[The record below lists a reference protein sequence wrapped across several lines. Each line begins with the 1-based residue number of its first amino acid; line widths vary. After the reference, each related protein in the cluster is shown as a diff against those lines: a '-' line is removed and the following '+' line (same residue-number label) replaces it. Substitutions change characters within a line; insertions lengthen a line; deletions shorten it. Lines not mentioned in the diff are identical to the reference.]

1 MCVVFQVPR
10 LTYLLFVF
18 PFVCRVKAFNAVRYY
33 RDKVYDPDP
42 DGSYTKAKLERYK
55 RSRVTKQNVFGR
67 TSLNSTCFDSFP
79 PDESNLFS
87 EYFSVFPS
95 FVPMDAFEQ
104 VENSGKSSK
113 KSANAEVVINSI
125 DKGLR
130 MMNFVHELQVY
141 NNVEKNIIYLHTCC
155 WASYKRSVKYKVK
168 LIINKR
174 GTPKIQAAKCEI
186 MSRLQQWVLLS
197 CNGYNLEA

>member
-1 MCVVFQVPR
+1 MFQAPS
-10 LTYLLFVF
+10 LTCFLF
-18 PFVCRVKAFNAVRYY
+18 PFVFRVKAFNAIPYY

-42 DGSYTKAKLERYK
+42 DGSCTEAKLERLK
-55 RSRVTKQNVFGR
+55 HSSETEQNVLGQ
-67 TSLNSTCFDSFP
+67 TSLNSMCFDSFP

-87 EYFSVFPS
+87 EDISVFLF

-104 VENSGKSSK
+104 VKNSAKSSK
-113 KSANAEVVINSI
+113 KFANTEVVINSY

-141 NNVEKNIIYLHTCC
+141 NNEEKNIIYLHACY
-155 WASYKRSVKYKVK
+155 WASFERSVEYKVK

-174 GTPKIQAAKCEI
+174 GTSKI
-186 MSRLQQWVLLS
+186 
-197 CNGYNLEA
+197 